1 MTTPEGPVLITSA
14 DRLFLESA
22 ARYVE
27 QATGESTLIERD
39 GLSALMTIARHQP
52 RAVLVLGDPE
62 RLPAS
67 AFARRVVARWP
78 TLPVVVLGSG
88 AGDEGTLSVTSDGAA
103 ILEALATSPRQS
115 PRARDDARGNEVVQL
130 QSLTKRERAVLVL
143 LGRGLEFEEIADRL
157 SISEH
162 TVRTHLQNL
171 YRKLNV
177 HSRLDI
183 VRLVSRHGL
192 LHTSEG

>member
-1 MTTPEGPVLITSA
+1 MPEGPVLITSA

-27 QATGESTLIERD
+27 HATGESTLVERD
-39 GLSALMTIARHQP
+39 GLGALMTIARHQP

-62 RLPAS
+62 RLSAS
-67 AFARRVVARWP
+67 AFARRVIARWP
-78 TLPVVVLGSG
+78 TLPVVVLGS
-88 AGDEGTLSVTSDGAA
+88 AGDRGMLSATADGAA
-103 ILEALATSPRQS
+103 ILEALATSPSQS
-115 PRARDDARGNEVVQL
+115 PRLPDDARAREVAQL

-192 LHTSEG
+192 LDTSDG

>member
-27 QATGESTLIERD
+27 QATGESTLVERD
-39 GLSALMTIARHQP
+39 GLGALMTIARHQP

-67 AFARRVVARWP
+67 AFARRVIARWP
-78 TLPVVVLGSG
+78 TLPVVVLGS
-88 AGDEGTLSVTSDGAA
+88 AGEEGTLSATADGAA
-103 ILEALATSPRQS
+103 ILSALASSPSESPRL
-115 PRARDDARGNEVVQL
+115 PDDARGHEVAQL

-177 HSRLDI
+177 HNRLDI
-183 VRLVSRHGL
+183 VRLVARHGL
-192 LHTSEG
+192 LDPSEG

>member
-1 MTTPEGPVLITSA
+1 
-14 DRLFLESA
+14 
-22 ARYVE
+22 
-27 QATGESTLIERD
+27 
-39 GLSALMTIARHQP
+39 MTIARHQP

-67 AFARRVVARWP
+67 AFARRVIARWP

-88 AGDEGTLSVTSDGAA
+88 VGDEGSLSVASDGAA
-103 ILEALATSPRQS
+103 ILEALATSPSQS
-115 PRARDDARGNEVVQL
+115 SRAPDDARGREVVQL

-143 LGRGLEFEEIADRL
+143 LGRGLEFDEIADRL

-183 VRLVSRHGL
+183 VRLVARHGL
-192 LHTSEG
+192 LHTPEG

>member
-1 MTTPEGPVLITSA
+1 MTMPEGPVLITSA

-27 QATGESTLIERD
+27 HATGESTLVERD
-39 GLSALMTIARHQP
+39 GLGALMTIARHQP

-62 RLPAS
+62 RLSAS
-67 AFARRVVARWP
+67 AFARRVIARWP
-78 TLPVVVLGSG
+78 TLPVVVLGY
-88 AGDEGTLSVTSDGAA
+88 AGDEGMLSVTSDGAA
-103 ILEALATSPRQS
+103 ILEALATSPSQS
-115 PRARDDARGNEVVQL
+115 PRLPDDARAREVAQL

>member
-1 MTTPEGPVLITSA
+1 
-14 DRLFLESA
+14 
-22 ARYVE
+22 
-27 QATGESTLIERD
+27 
-39 GLSALMTIARHQP
+39 
-52 RAVLVLGDPE
+52 VLGY
-62 RLPAS
+62 
-67 AFARRVVARWP
+67 
-78 TLPVVVLGSG
+78 
-88 AGDEGTLSVTSDGAA
+88 AGDEGMLSVTSDGAA
-103 ILEALATSPRQS
+103 ILEALATSPSQS
-115 PRARDDARGNEVVQL
+115 PRLPDDARAREVAQL

>member
-27 QATGESTLIERD
+27 RATGASTLVEQD
-39 GLSALMTIARHQP
+39 GLGALMTIARHQP
-52 RAVLVLGDPE
+52 WAVLVLGDPE
-62 RLPAS
+62 RLPAT
-67 AFARRVVARWP
+67 AFARRVVTRWP

-88 AGDEGTLSVTSDGAA
+88 AGSGGALPATADGAA
-103 ILEALATSPRQS
+103 ILNALATSPSQS
-115 PRARDDARGNEVVQL
+115 PRARDDARAGEVVQL

-143 LGRGLEFEEIADRL
+143 LGRGLEFKDIADRL

-183 VRLVSRHGL
+183 VRLVSRNGL
-192 LHTSEG
+192 LDASEG

>member
-1 MTTPEGPVLITSA
+1 
-14 DRLFLESA
+14 
-22 ARYVE
+22 VE
-27 QATGESTLIERD
+27 QATGASTLVERD
-39 GLSALMTIARHQP
+39 GLGALMTIARHQP

-67 AFARRVVARWP
+67 AFARRVIARWP
-78 TLPVVVLGSG
+78 ALPVVVLGSG
-88 AGDEGTLSVTSDGAA
+88 GGDEGTLSVASDGAA

-115 PRARDDARGNEVVQL
+115 PRVRDDARGNEVVQL